1 MLATGLIILVIAF
14 HVWFLILEMFLWT
27 KPLGMT
33 LMAITSEQAEATKI
47 LAMNQGLYNGMVA
60 AYLIW
65 CLIRKDFS
73 TITLILITIVLAGC
87 YGAWSSDKPIIFFI
101 QSLPAILALIA
112 IKTRRTMRTNQIP

>member
-1 MLATGLIILVIAF
+1 MLATGLIVLVIIF
-14 HVWFLILEMFLWT
+14 HVWFLIMEMFLWT

-33 LMAITSEQAEATKI
+33 LMAITTEQAEATKI

-73 TITLILITIVLAGC
+73 TISFILITIVLAGC
-87 YGAWSSDKPIIFFI
+87 YGAWTADKPIIFFI